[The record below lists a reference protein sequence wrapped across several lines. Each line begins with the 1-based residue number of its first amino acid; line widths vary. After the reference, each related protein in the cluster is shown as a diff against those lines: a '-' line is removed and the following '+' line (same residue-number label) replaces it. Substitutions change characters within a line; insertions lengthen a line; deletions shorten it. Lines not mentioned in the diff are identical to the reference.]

1 MKDDIVKT
9 INEFILGKQDALL
22 VIQYIDNICIINSRP
37 KKISITI
44 QDDDYWKEPYF
55 YGDYKILEEN
65 ETLAWNIQF
74 NSKVIHKKNLKDL
87 LKILNNIFTGKKI
100 VEPEALKP
108 MPYEGN
114 YQRDLLSK

>member
-55 YGDYKILEEN
+55 YGDYKILEKN
-65 ETLAWNIQF
+65 GTLAWNIQF
-74 NSKVIHKKNLKDL
+74 NSKVIRKKNLKDL
-87 LKILNNIFTGKKI
+87 LKILNNIFAGKKI

-108 MPYEGN
+108 MPYS
-114 YQRDLLSK
+114 RKTIICS